1 MMFIQYDGFSSSFA
15 SGLVN
20 IYVICNKFAV
30 FPIFPCIK
38 SASWKLSG
46 LQLSC
51 QPRKQLI

>member
-1 MMFIQYDGFSSSFA
+1 MMFIQYDGFSSSFP